1 MIKVPSSYTIKTKKG
16 KSTPF
21 IRFIVIPLTIIA
33 LLFLVAGI
41 YSFVGANRIMRTSPL
56 GLDNFPNNILP
67 SYRNASFASLDGLTD
82 LSGWYFTTPLD
93 PVSTVIMVHGHE
105 SNRLQYGTETVG
117 LYDFFVKQGFNV
129 LSFDLRHSGDSS
141 GNITAFGYSEW
152 QDVLGAISYVKRVSA
167 TTDVILYGFGSGV
180 GASLI
185 AMDNLPPK
193 GKVSDDYAYNIQILG
208 YDRSYIRGLILDCPM
223 VSPDDYIR
231 EVCRNEL
238 FLGRQIAQYTVPYAV
253 RLSAGNEKKHNL
265 AAILTRFQIPVHII
279 YGNYSDEYLKES
291 ADVLASERARMFP
304 EQTTLHYIGEDGNQV
319 NALTSELA
327 DDDGY
332 IGSISQYLNRFILLA
347 P

>member
-1 MIKVPSSYTIKTKKG
+1 MKNVPSSYMIRQKRAKP
-16 KSTPF
+16 TPF

-33 LLFLVAGI
+33 LLFVVTGI
-41 YSFVGANRIMRTSPL
+41 YSFIGANRIMRGSSS

-67 SYRNASFASLDGLTD
+67 SYRNASFTSLDGLTT

-93 PVSTVIMVHGHE
+93 PVSTVIMVHGYE
-105 SNRLQYGTETVG
+105 SNRLQYGTETVS

-152 QDVLGAISYVKRVSA
+152 QDVLGAVSYVKRVSS

-193 GKVSDDYAYNIQILG
+193 GKVSEDYAYNIQVLG
-208 YDRSYIRGLILDCPM
+208 FDRSYIRGLILDCPM
-223 VSPDDYIR
+223 VSPDDYIKA
-231 EVCRNEL
+231 VCRNEL
-238 FLGRQIAQYTVPYAV
+238 ILGKQIAQFTVPYAV
-253 RLSAGNEKKHNL
+253 RLSAGNEKKYNL

-279 YGNYSDEYLKES
+279 YGNYSDEYFKES
-291 ADVLASERARMFP
+291 SDVLASERARMFP
-304 EQTTLHYIGEDGNQV
+304 DQTTLYYIGEDGKKV
-319 NALTSELA
+319 DALTGELA
-327 DDDGY
+327 DDPGY
-332 IGSISQYLNRFILLA
+332 ISSIKLYLNRFILLA